1 VKNIDDEGDEKKLEE
16 LDGVF
21 IFLGNHIKI
30 KRTELNCLD
39 IAKLASYRA

>member
-21 IFLGNHIKI
+21 IFFRESYK
-30 KRTELNCLD
+30 
-39 IAKLASYRA
+39 KLKERN